1 MAPLPPLHRLVTLA
15 YTWFR
20 DLPTDIQSEVLSRTI
35 LRELSQGERL
45 HARGDEADGMYCVV
59 SGAVRISGLVADGRE
74 VMLDIYGP
82 GVWFGEV
89 AAFDGMPRAY
99 SADAHQ
105 ATTLRQLHSV
115 DLEDLLHRHPTL
127 SRSLLRMEAQRLRII
142 LAALEAYSTQP
153 LEQRLASRLLM
164 LAGQYGV
171 PVARGIRIELRL
183 SQGAL
188 AQLIGATRQ
197 RVNQILKAWEGDGIL
212 YQRYG
217 ETILTNVTKL
227 EEIAEN

>member
-1 MAPLPPLHRLVTLA
+1 MAPLPPLHRLVTIA
-15 YTWFR
+15 YTWFSE
-20 DLPTDIQSEVLSRTI
+20 LPEDVRSEVLSRTVV
-35 LRELSQGERL
+35 RELSQGERL

-59 SGAVRISGLVADGRE
+59 SGAVRCSGLVADGRE
-74 VMLDIYGP
+74 IVLDIYGP

-99 SADAHQ
+99 SADAYE
-105 ATTLRQLHSV
+105 ATTLRHLPSS
-115 DLEDLLHRHPTL
+115 DLEDLLARHAVL
-127 SRSLLRMEAQRLRII
+127 SRSLLRMEAQRLRIL

-164 LAGQYGV
+164 LAGQYGMSTT
-171 PVARGIRIELRL
+171 RGIRIQLHI
-183 SQGAL
+183 SQEAL

-197 RVNQILKAWEGDGIL
+197 RVNQILKGWENDGIL

-217 ETILTNVTKL
+217 ETILTDVTRL
-227 EEIAEN
+227 EKIAES